1 MVEAKEEAKV
11 VSMEKACEGTKEE
24 ACEGKEKP
32 CEAGNAGD
40 DLGK

>member
-11 VSMEKACEGTKEE
+11 VSTEE

-32 CEAGNAGD
+32 CEAGNAAHD
-40 DLGK
+40 SGK